1 MTFRGMIKLNGTW
14 IPTPAT
20 LTFNTED
27 IDSEAFRTQDGVTH
41 RKRIGKVIK
50 LNCKW
55 DIIPDTE
62 QYYEFFDLLD
72 NLPEFF
78 PVQFP
83 HPNGNNTYT
92 TIMYRGNP
100 LTVTMRSYWDEN
112 TGKVSKWRDTTVNL
126 IERGAVRY

>member
-1 MTFRGMIKLNGTW
+1 MTFRGMIKLNGKW

-20 LTFNTED
+20 FTFNTED
-27 IDSEAFRTQDGVTH
+27 IDSEAFRTQDGMTH

-55 DIIPDTE
+55 DIIPETQE
-62 QYYEFFDLLD
+62 YYEFFDLLD

-100 LTVTMRSYWDEN
+100 LTVTMRSYWDEK

>member
-20 LTFNTED
+20 LTFNVED

-62 QYYEFFDLLD
+62 QYYEFFNLLD

-83 HPNGNNTYT
+83 HPNGDNAYT
-92 TIMYRGNP
+92 TVMYRGNP
-100 LTVTMRSYWDEN
+100 LTAVMRSYWDEK

-126 IERGAVRY
+126 IERGAVKY